1 MDKKYAI
8 FDMDGVLVDSME
20 VWEKLPVEFLGKK
33 GIHEVGGEILERVRT
48 LMLSESAALFVR
60 EFGLEMTPEEA
71 AEEMDAIMAEH
82 YRNDI
87 GLKRGVKDYLEALEA
102 GGVRMCVASATP
114 EHLAESC
121 LKRLGIRGFFQFLLS
136 CETVGAGKRSPE
148 IYLTAAALLGSRPE
162 ETAVYEDT
170 PGPLKTAK
178 KAGFHTVAV
187 CDGVSAAFW
196 ESMKE
201 AADETLFEYPEDQRD
216 FL

>member
-20 VWEKLPVEFLGKK
+20 IWEKLPVEFLEKK
-33 GIHEVGGEILERVRT
+33 GVHEVSGEILEKVRT

-60 EFGLEMTPEEA
+60 EFGLSMTPEEA
-71 AEEMDAIMAEH
+71 AAEMDAIMAEH
-82 YRNDI
+82 YRCDI
-87 GLKRGVKDYLEALEA
+87 GPKKGVKQYLEALEA
-102 GGVRMCVASATP
+102 GSVRMCVASATP

-136 CETVGAGKRSPE
+136 CETVGAGKSSPE
-148 IYLTAAALLGSRPE
+148 IYLTAAARLGSRPE

-187 CDGVSAAFW
+187 FDGASAAFW

-201 AADETLFEYPEDQRD
+201 AADEALPGY
-216 FL
+216 